1 MRFLGHACE
10 AKSWYATLFAAW
22 GSTAQHH
29 QHHVFSAPDR
39 SHGPCRRDVLPRKV
53 RNNVCVCVCV
63 CVTNTERETHPHTH
77 KHTKASDCLGD
88 SEPPLEERTG
98 PEACG

>member
-10 AKSWYATLFAAW
+10 AKSWYATLFAAS
-22 GSTAQHH
+22 GRTAQHH
-29 QHHVFSAPDR
+29 QQHVFSAPDR

-63 CVTNTERETHPHTH
+63 CV
-77 KHTKASDCLGD
+77 CV
-88 SEPPLEERTG
+88 
-98 PEACG
+98 